1 MKRIYITGL
10 VVFLLVALSG
20 IALFAQSSVDD
31 KGVVNNPANNPR
43 ANACFDGGSLAG
55 TCLNL
60 EWKWVCGWGI
70 IRVEK
75 GLLFRETLSAE
86 CQALMPVLLPT
97 YTPPPSTKAA
107 TAVPVIIKK
116 PL

>member
-1 MKRIYITGL
+1 MKKISITAL
-10 VVFLLVALSG
+10 VLFLLVGLSG
-20 IALFAQSSVDD
+20 IALFAQTGVDD
-31 KGVVNNPANNPR
+31 KGVVNDPATNPR
-43 ANACFDGGSLAG
+43 ANACFAGGSLAG

-75 GLLFRETLSAE
+75 GLLSRETLSPE
-86 CQALMPVLLPT
+86 CQALMPALLPT
-97 YTPPPSTKAA
+97 YTPPPGTKAA
-107 TAVPVIIKK
+107 TAVPTLTKQ